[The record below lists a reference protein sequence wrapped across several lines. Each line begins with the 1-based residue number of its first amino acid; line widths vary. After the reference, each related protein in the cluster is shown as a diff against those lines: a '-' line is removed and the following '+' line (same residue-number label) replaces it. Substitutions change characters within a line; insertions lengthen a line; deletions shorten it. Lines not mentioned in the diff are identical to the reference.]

1 MERANKSEGGKKYTR
16 ETELR
21 EPTVMR
27 NEKERKVPTTKGK
40 IKSGETERP
49 VREALKGPVKQY
61 LL

>member
-1 MERANKSEGGKKYTR
+1 MERANKSKGGKKYTR
-16 ETELR
+16 ETELS
-21 EPTVMR
+21 EPTVTR

-40 IKSGETERP
+40 IKSDEMERP